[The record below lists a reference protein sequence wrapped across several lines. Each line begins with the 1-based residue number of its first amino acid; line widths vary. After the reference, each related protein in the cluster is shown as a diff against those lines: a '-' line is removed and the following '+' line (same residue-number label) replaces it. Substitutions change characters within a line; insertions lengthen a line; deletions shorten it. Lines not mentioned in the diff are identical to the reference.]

1 MRSLF
6 ARLLGS
12 VAFGT
17 VLLGV
22 GVLPAAEAVDYRQI
36 GHDHFFNL
44 EYDLAIAAYQR
55 LIEESPEDY
64 RAYNHLATAVLYRE
78 LLRLGILETSAFKH
92 DNEFLEWE
100 KPKPDPKVGEEF
112 ERILLE
118 GRTRAQAALKA
129 SPNGILARYALA
141 TNFGLHG
148 NYQFM
153 IKKSYFGALR
163 NGVRANKHSR
173 RILKRQP
180 DFVDAYLVA
189 GVHEYV
195 VGSLP
200 WAIRAVIVL
209 GGIRGN
215 KQKGE
220 EFVTRVTR
228 EGNLARNESRALL
241 ALLLRRERRPLE
253 AVALLRGMIRDF
265 PRNYVLHLELASM
278 YLDAKQPVHAL
289 EVFRDALAKA
299 EANEDRFGRMPQR
312 TKNAL
317 VRKIEEIEKELEE
330 AGASVPAAAT
340 AAVKDPA

>member
-1 MRSLF
+1 MSSLI
-6 ARLLGS
+6 ARLLGW
-12 VAFGT
+12 VVFGA
-17 VLLGV
+17 VLLGACY
-22 GVLPAAEAVDYRQI
+22 LRAAETIDYREA

-44 EYDLAIAAYQR
+44 EYELAISAYRR
-55 LIEESPEDY
+55 LIEESPDDY
-64 RAYNHLATAVLYRE
+64 RAYNHLSTAILYQE
-78 LLRLGILETSAFKH
+78 LLRLGMLETSAFKH
-92 DNEFLEWE
+92 DNEFLEWQ
-100 KPKPDPKVGEEF
+100 KPQPDPNVGEEF

-118 GRTRAQAALKA
+118 GRTRAQSVLKK
-129 SPNGILARYALA
+129 SPDDILARYALA
-141 TNFGLHG
+141 TNFGLDG

-153 IKKSYFGALR
+153 IEKSYFGALR

-173 RILKRQP
+173 RILKQRP

-200 WAIRAVIVL
+200 WAVRAVIVL

-215 KQKGE
+215 KKKGE
-220 EFVTRVTR
+220 ALVARVTR

-253 AVALLRGMIRDF
+253 AAVLLRGMITDF

-278 YLDAKQPVHAL
+278 YLDAQQPQRAL

-317 VRKIEEIEKELEE
+317 TRKIEEIRNDLEKS
-330 AGASVPAAAT
+330 GTSVPAALAPS
-340 AAVKDPA
+340 KDSA